1 MIGCVGH
8 FANLDHIIHGSV
20 KFGDESVVEICSI
33 QSVVF
38 VDKTSEHKLLH
49 GVYYI
54 LAL

>member
-1 MIGCVGH
+1 MIGCVRH
-8 FANLDHIIHGSV
+8 FADLDHSIHVSV
-20 KFGDESVVEICSI
+20 KFGDESAVEICNI

-38 VDKTSEHKLLH
+38 VDKTGEHKLLH